1 MHKHLLFVATPY
13 NIVSEFRQT
22 TIEKKFFHGEYK
34 PYSERI
40 NPPVKERGWQPGTVK
55 SRSNWFQV
63 KSTGLSLIAI
73 CNNIKRYL
81 DKRKVGSKAN
91 GSTNTQRNGTMFL
104 FHLTVQDGTEP
115 CEYLD

>member
-1 MHKHLLFVATPY
+1 
-13 NIVSEFRQT
+13 
-22 TIEKKFFHGEYK
+22 
-34 PYSERI
+34 
-40 NPPVKERGWQPGTVK
+40 
-55 SRSNWFQV
+55 
-63 KSTGLSLIAI
+63 
-73 CNNIKRYL
+73 L